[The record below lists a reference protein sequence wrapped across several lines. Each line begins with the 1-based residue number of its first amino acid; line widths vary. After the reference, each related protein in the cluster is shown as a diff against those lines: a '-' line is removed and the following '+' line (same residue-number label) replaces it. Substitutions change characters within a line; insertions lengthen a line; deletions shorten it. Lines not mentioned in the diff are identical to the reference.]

1 MIRLRV
7 WANAQPM
14 GWFGHEAAQYFFQ
27 YDERWIRDALAF
39 SLAPQFVLRL
49 EPYRGEAV
57 KTFFANLLPEGVPLD
72 EVLNQIQIRDLGHR
86 SYRFIPA
93 KYSPNSTPVSG
104 WRNANSTVAF
114 RNPILLPQS

>member
-27 YDERWIRDALAF
+27 YNERWVGDALAF

-72 EVLNQIQIRDLGHR
+72 EVLNQIQIRDANTLEIIGAMGADLPGVLSILPEGKEPDTR
-86 SYRFIPA
+86 Q
-93 KYSPNSTPVSG
+93 KYSELSKE
-104 WRNANSTVAF
+104 
-114 RNPILLPQS
+114 